1 VTTTEPTQ
9 APTATATAFLAALRA
24 ELPGMRL
31 LTDAADTESYR
42 WDETEY
48 MHPGHPLGVAF
59 PSSTAEVSALV
70 RLAAAHRV
78 PLVPRGAG
86 TGVSG
91 GAIAVDGALTVVMTN
106 MADVLEIDT
115 ENLTVTC
122 QPGIINAEL
131 GRRVAVHG
139 LFYPPD
145 PASYEICSIGGN
157 LAENS
162 GGLRCVKYGVT
173 RDYVLGLTVVLAD
186 GAVIQ
191 TGGKNVKDVMG
202 YDLTRL
208 FVGSEGTLGII
219 TEAILRLI
227 PMPAPKLTMLAF
239 FPTVRDAGRAVATMT
254 RTLRPATLELMD
266 RETIQAVDAALRLGL
281 DQDAGAMLMV
291 ESDAGGQA
299 AESEMAAAETACLD
313 AGATSVIRANDPTEA
328 DWLREA
334 RRKAHWSLEQAGV
347 ARMEDVGVARS
358 RIPELMDAITEVSG
372 MHGVRVGVFGHA
384 GDGNF
389 HPTFVLERDD
399 DHAEEKVNAVRA
411 ELFMRVLALGGTVS
425 GEHGTGVA
433 KRAYLEAQRGP
444 DAVRAMKAIKAAMD
458 PLNILNPGKIFG

>member
-1 VTTTEPTQ
+1 MTT
-9 APTATATAFLAALRA
+9 PTASSPSTASSDAFLAALRA
-24 ELPGMRL
+24 ELPGLKL

-48 MHPGHPLGVAF
+48 MHPGHPIGVVF
-59 PSSTAEVSALV
+59 PSSTAEVSTLV
-70 RLAAAHRV
+70 KLAAAHRV

-106 MADVLEIDT
+106 MAQVLEIDT

-131 GRRVAVHG
+131 GRRVAEHG

-145 PASYEICSIGGN
+145 PASYEMCSIGGN

-227 PMPAPKLTMLAF
+227 PLPAPKLTMLAF
-239 FPTVRDAGRAVATMT
+239 FDTVRDAGRAVALMT

-266 RETIQAVDAALRLGL
+266 QETIQSVDAHLRLGL
-281 DQDAGAMLMV
+281 DQDAGAMLMI

-299 AESEMAAAETACLD
+299 AETEMAAAEAACLES
-313 AGATSVIRANDPTEA
+313 GARSVIRANDATEA

-358 RIPELMDAITEVSG
+358 RIPELMDAIAEVSG

-399 DHAEEKVNAVRA
+399 ERAEEKVNAVRA
-411 ELFMRVLALGGTVS
+411 ELFKRVLALGGTVS

-444 DAVRAMKAIKAAMD
+444 DAVRAMRAIKAAMD
-458 PLNILNPGKIFG
+458 PLNILNPGKIFL